1 MCWLLIEE
9 SVLFSEIVTDNKE
22 ENICPKK
29 KAKKA
34 KEGKKRTKF
43 CFKAMI
49 LLGTLHI
56 LLDKT
61 HIQSY
66 RYVLPALCTHPPAP
80 DTTTTN
86 FPEEKAKSQRD

>member
-1 MCWLLIEE
+1 MPQ
-9 SVLFSEIVTDNKE
+9 KE
-22 ENICPKK
+22 GR
-29 KAKKA
+29 KAK
-34 KEGKKRTKF
+34 GKKRTKF

-49 LLGTLHI
+49 SLGTLHI

-66 RYVLPALCTHPPAP
+66 RYVLPAPCTHPPAP
-80 DTTTTN
+80 DTTTN